1 MRINIME
8 EEMVRNKKKRSGRV
22 AVAAKR
28 HKKSS
33 VEYKCIDCGY
43 EEKIPI
49 SALEIFQ
56 VLDDDSLGNPTFK
69 CTKCGGV
76 LETAEDES
84 MPTSGIVIQKEFN
97 EKELEG
103 DWLF

>member
-1 MRINIME
+1 MAKS
-8 EEMVRNKKKRSGRV
+8 KKKRSGKA

-33 VEYKCIDCGY
+33 VDYKCIDCGY
-43 EEKIPI
+43 EEKIPV
-49 SALEIFQ
+49 SALALVE
-56 VLDDDSLGNPTFK
+56 VLDDDSLGGPTFR
-69 CTKCGGV
+69 CTKCDGTMEPV
-76 LETAEDES
+76 EERLHNTE
-84 MPTSGIVIQKEFN
+84 IVIHKEFD